1 MDKLRFLHIPKTAG
15 TTFSRIL
22 RNQYK
27 GAPRFVFRGDNSLGV
42 ERFSELSR
50 DEQKSIVLFSGHA
63 PIISGVKEADEI
75 PIITILRDPVSRVK
89 SFCQYVSQG
98 KSSYLLESFPPET
111 FSLDEFLYSGNS
123 ELSNLQ
129 SRMLINYEKKGSV
142 LIIGTLTSEEIITKA
157 LDNLFNKVACY
168 GLQEYF
174 DESLILFSN
183 QFNWRT
189 PYYEYR
195 NRKDR
200 KNLLKFEDRHIEKIK
215 ELNAIDIKFYKEAKE
230 RFVGVIESDE
240 KYRKRC
246 EDFKRIQKI
255 ASPMLKLYGD
265 VGRYV
270 KKKHRQI
277 FKSQ

>member
-1 MDKLRFLHIPKTAG
+1 MEKLRFLHIPKTAG
-15 TTFSRIL
+15 STFARIL
-22 RNQYK
+22 LNQYK
-27 GAPRFVFRGDNSLGV
+27 GAPRFVFKGDNSLDRK
-42 ERFSELSR
+42 RFSELSR
-50 DEQKSIVLFSGHA
+50 DEQRSIVLFTGHA

-75 PIITILRDPVSRVK
+75 PIITILRDPVNRVK

-98 KSSYLLESFPPET
+98 KSGYLLRSFPPET

-129 SRMLINYEKKGSV
+129 SRTLINYEKRGAE
-142 LIIGTLTSEEIITKA
+142 LIIRALTQEEIIAKA
-157 LDNLFNKVACY
+157 LDNLINKVTCF

-183 QFNWRT
+183 QFSWRT

-195 NRKDR
+195 NRKDG
-200 KNLLKFEDRHIEKIK
+200 KNLLKFEERHIEKIK

-230 RFVGVIESDE
+230 RFVDVIRSDE
-240 KYRKRC
+240 KFRQRC
-246 EDFKRIQKI
+246 EDFKRIQKV

-270 KKKHRQI
+270 KNKRRQI
-277 FKSQ
+277 LKD